1 MDNDF
6 NRMITEHEKYIARKA
21 RDQLSKKARLKRR
34 RTLNERREAQKF
46 VNSVLVNVKSVTDK
60 MNDVKGNMMEMIKK
74 VNQELVLSRKA
85 QKNSKKSFN
94 KRSK

>member
-1 MDNDF
+1 MDNDLK
-6 NRMITEHEKYIARKA
+6 RMLTEHENRVARKA
-21 RDQLSKKARLKRR
+21 SEQVSKKARLERR